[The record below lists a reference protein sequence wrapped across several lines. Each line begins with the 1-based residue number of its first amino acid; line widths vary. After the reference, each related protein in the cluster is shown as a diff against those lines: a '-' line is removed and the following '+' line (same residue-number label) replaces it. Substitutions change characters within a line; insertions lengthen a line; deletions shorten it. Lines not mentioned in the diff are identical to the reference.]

1 VAVRVVVAYD
11 ITRDTARARVA
22 AVLSM
27 WGDRLQRSV
36 FACTLDSDELDAL
49 MTRLRGLVD
58 LETDVVQVFRQC
70 ALCDDDRV
78 DIGQAHAPMPD
89 PYWIL

>member
-1 VAVRVVVAYD
+1 MRVVVAYD
-11 ITRDTARARVA
+11 ISHDRARARVA

-36 FACTLDSDELDAL
+36 FACTLDGDELTAL
-49 MTRLRGLVD
+49 IDRLRTLVD
-58 LETDVVQVFRQC
+58 PGKDVIQVFRQC
-70 ALCDDDRV
+70 ATCDDART
-78 DIGQAHAPMPD
+78 DIGQAHLPSDD